1 MLTRTLIVSV
11 LTLSLLLIPQ
21 GVVAQSVDEL
31 FERGN
36 TAQSERRYEEAERTW
51 RRILEIDPNNADA
64 YIGLGIA
71 LRNQGKLEEA
81 ISAYGRAI
89 ELNPQYA
96 DAYVGLGLA
105 LYNQGKLE
113 EAISAYGRAI
123 ELNPQYADAY
133 IGLGIALKDQGKLE
147 EAISAY
153 GRAIELN
160 PQDAIAYIGLG
171 IALRNQG
178 KLEEA
183 ISAYGRAIEL
193 NPQSAIAYN
202 NLGNALRNQGKLE
215 EAISAYG
222 RAIELNPQ
230 SAIAYNN
237 LGNALKDQGKLEEA
251 ISAYGRAIELNP
263 QYADAYNNLGIALQ
277 QQGKLEEAISAY
289 RTALRLPDNTRATP
303 STTHTLAH
311 NALGYAL
318 QQQGKLEE
326 AISQYQAAIQI
337 DPEFP
342 QARTNLAEAQRLLAL
357 RSNPL
362 PPQRTERLPSLD
374 ENPRLPQQRAV
385 VLIITATPT
394 GAKYGTG
401 WVIQRDG
408 DTTLIATNRHVVS
421 DDNQRPS
428 DSIQI
433 ELYSQN
439 PPEQRLRFDAQ
450 IRHITS
456 PTDLLDLAIL
466 EVRNLPEDIQPLPL
480 ARSPVPMDA
489 DVRIVGHPSTGTPW
503 TWQRGYIA
511 NITPNSDQQNLLI
524 GGTNLAVGN
533 SGSPLIYDDKVVGL
547 VVRISNQQA
556 AASSETEG
564 DTIDGFSF
572 AYPLQVLEQQVNYRY

>member
-1 MLTRTLIVSV
+1 
-11 LTLSLLLIPQ
+11 
-21 GVVAQSVDEL
+21 VVAQSVDEL

-51 RRILEIDPNNADA
+51 RRVLEIDPNNADA
-64 YIGLGIA
+64 Y
-71 LRNQGKLEEA
+71 
-81 ISAYGRAI
+81 
-89 ELNPQYA
+89 
-96 DAYVGLGLA
+96 VGLGNA
-105 LYNQGKLE
+105 LY
-113 EAISAYGRAI
+113 Y
-123 ELNPQYADAY
+123 
-133 IGLGIALKDQGKLE
+133 QGKLE

-160 PQDAIAYIGLG
+160 PQDAIAY
-171 IALRNQG
+171 
-178 KLEEA
+178 
-183 ISAYGRAIEL
+183 Y
-193 NPQSAIAYN
+193 

-230 SAIAYNN
+230 YALAY
-237 LGNALKDQGKLEEA
+237 
-251 ISAYGRAIELNP
+251 Y
-263 QYADAYNNLGIALQ
+263 NLGIALKD
-277 QQGKLEEAISAY
+277 QGKLEEAISAY

-311 NALGYAL
+311 NALGYTL

-401 WVIQRDG
+401 WVIQRNG

-421 DDNQRPS
+421 DDTQRPS

-489 DVRIVGHPSTGTPW
+489 DVRIVGHPNTGTPW

-511 NITPNSDQQNLLI
+511 NITPNSDQQNLVI

-556 AASSETEG
+556 AASPETEG
-564 DTIDGFSF
+564 DTIGGFGF
-572 AYPLQVLEQQVNYRY
+572 AYPLQVLEQQLKTWGISF